1 MDDSIIDRIRNC
13 RAQILIEL
21 YGAHPL
27 RVSVEAMHRRLKRA
41 QYDFSPD
48 EIERQALFLCGQGL
62 ATDSLDPVSG
72 TPRYAITSA
81 GMLAHE
87 NSR

>member
-1 MDDSIIDRIRNC
+1 MDDPKIERIRNC

-27 RVSVEAMHRRLKRA
+27 RVSVEALHRRLKRA
-41 QYDFSPD
+41 QFDFSPD
-48 EIERQALFLCGQGL
+48 EIERQALVLCGQGL
-62 ATDSLDPVSG
+62 ASDSIDAVSG

-81 GMLAHE
+81 GMLTYE